1 MTVNRLSLLAIT
13 LCLAITGCSTAITA
27 TRDTPIQ
34 DDKGTRTFGSKIDD
48 SLIETKVE
56 VNVAKAATD
65 LGNGA
70 SRIVV
75 TSFNGVVLL
84 AGQTPRADLKA
95 QAEQAASAVQRV
107 KKVHNE
113 LQVMDPITLLAISND
128 ALLTTKIKAQMLTDN
143 AIPGSRIK
151 VVTDNGIVYLM
162 GLLTQAEATRAAN
175 LTARGA
181 GPDNLIASNADVN
194 GRAQNRRVEVNL
206 GPIPGQQYGQPGAQA
221 PQQNNQF
228 QGNPYSQYQ

>member
-13 LCLAITGCSTAITA
+13 LCVAISGCSSAITA

-34 DDKGTRTFGSKIDD
+34 DDRGTRTFGSTIDD
-48 SLIETKVE
+48 SLIETSSE
-56 VNVAKAATD
+56 
-65 LGNGA
+65 GQRCQGGYRPGQRA

-95 QAEQAASAVQRV
+95 QAEQAAAGVQRV

-128 ALLTTKIKAQMLTDN
+128 ALLTTKIKAQMLTDS
-143 AIPGSRIK
+143 AVPGSRIK
-151 VVTDNGIVYLM
+151 IVTDNGIVYMM

-175 LTARGA
+175 L
-181 GPDNLIASNADVN
+181 V
-194 GRAQNRRVEVNL
+194 
-206 GPIPGQQYGQPGAQA
+206 
-221 PQQNNQF
+221 
-228 QGNPYSQYQ
+228 QGVSGVQKIVKVFEYID

>member
-13 LCLAITGCSTAITA
+13 LCVAISGCSSAITA

-34 DDKGTRTFGSKIDD
+34 DDRGTRTFGSTIDD
-48 SLIETKVE
+48 SLIETKVK

-95 QAEQAASAVQRV
+95 QAEQAAAGVQRV

-128 ALLTTKIKAQMLTDN
+128 ALLTTKIKAQMLTDS
-143 AIPGSRIK
+143 AVPGSRIK
-151 VVTDNGIVYLM
+151 IVTDNGIVYMM

-175 LTARGA
+175 LVQGVSE
-181 GPDNLIASNADVN
+181 I
-194 GRAQNRRVEVNL
+194 GRAHV
-206 GPIPGQQYGQPGAQA
+206 
-221 PQQNNQF
+221 
-228 QGNPYSQYQ
+228 

>member
-1 MTVNRLSLLAIT
+1 MTVNRLGLLAIT
-13 LCLAITGCSTAITA
+13 LRLGISGCSTAITA

-56 VNVAKAATD
+56 VNIAKAATD

-175 LTARGA
+175 L
-181 GPDNLIASNADVN
+181 V
-194 GRAQNRRVEVNL
+194 
-206 GPIPGQQYGQPGAQA
+206 
-221 PQQNNQF
+221 
-228 QGNPYSQYQ
+228 QGVSGVQKIVKVFEYID